1 MNFLK
6 IFSRIKMVSFYGKI
20 YKLILYDLIIPS
32 AKGYLYDST
41 VASYNIFSSAVAF
54 LRKQSLSKPRL
65 RRTEMRCFSTVCPE
79 VMIRTGG
86 RCIGY
91 W

>member
-1 MNFLK
+1 
-6 IFSRIKMVSFYGKI
+6 MVSFYGKI

-65 RRTEMRCFSTVCPE
+65 RRTEMRCSSTVFSK
-79 VMIRTGG
+79 VMTRTDG

>member
-1 MNFLK
+1 MVSFYGK
-6 IFSRIKMVSFYGKI
+6 IYKLIKMVSFYGKI

-54 LRKQSLSKPRL
+54 CGNNRCENESA
-65 RRTEMRCFSTVCPE
+65 TE
-79 VMIRTGG
+79 
-86 RCIGY
+86 
-91 W
+91 

>member
-54 LRKQSLSKPRL
+54 CGNN
-65 RRTEMRCFSTVCPE
+65 RCLNKSTAEQECGVSISCSE
-79 VMIRTGG
+79 RI
-86 RCIGY
+86 
-91 W
+91 